1 MDIIDKKMYKSIWGG
16 GDFFLYLIPIE
27 PEVPLEVVMIVGS
40 TMIVPHT
47 PSAKTID

>member
-1 MDIIDKKMYKSIWGG
+1 MDIIDKKMYKSIGG